1 MARRIPPPVV
11 DVVLLLA
18 RVAIGVI
25 FVAHGWQKL
34 HTWGIDGTQHAFRGM
49 GVPAP
54 SISALYAIAAELI
67 GGVLLIAGVLMPI
80 AGLLLFLDMAGAI
93 LFVHIDKGIFVEKG
107 GYELALSLGAAALT
121 LAVVGTGRYSVDG
134 LLRRRSSAAVR

>member
-80 AGLLLFLDMAGAI
+80 A
-93 LFVHIDKGIFVEKG
+93 
-107 GYELALSLGAAALT
+107 
-121 LAVVGTGRYSVDG
+121 VGTGRYSVDG